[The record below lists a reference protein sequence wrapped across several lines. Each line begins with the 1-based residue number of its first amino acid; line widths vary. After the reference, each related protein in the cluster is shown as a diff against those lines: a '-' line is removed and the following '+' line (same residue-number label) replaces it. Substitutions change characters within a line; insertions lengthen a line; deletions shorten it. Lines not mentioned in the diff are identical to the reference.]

1 MVIIDNESPE
11 VTLMKGWIT
20 IGLCVAG
27 IVGFI
32 GVLYAL
38 NMIFS

>member
-1 MVIIDNESPE
+1 
-11 VTLMKGWIT
+11 MKGWIT

-27 IVGFI
+27 IIAFI
-32 GVLYAL
+32 GVLYVL